1 MGNVTKDNKSNKTA
15 VIAVICFI
23 AVIVVVAAV
32 YFLNRPATQKGAKT
46 ITVEVVDGE
55 GKSEDFVIHTDAEY
69 LRQAIEEAGIVG
81 GNESDYGLWVT
92 TMNGIKADDSK
103 QEWWCFTK
111 GGAMV
116 ETGVDTTPVADGDHF
131 EATLTAGY

>member
-1 MGNVTKDNKSNKTA
+1 MDNVIKKNNSKKTA

-23 AVIVVVAAV
+23 AVIVVVTAV

-46 ITVEVVDGE
+46 ITVEVVDGGGVSVE
-55 GKSEDFVIHTDAEY
+55 FVIHTDSEY
-69 LRQAIEEAGIVG
+69 LRQAMEEAGIVG

-92 TMNGIKADDSK
+92 TMNGIEADESK

-131 EATLTAGY
+131 EATLTTGY